1 MLTLEEKK
9 AYRGWFFK
17 VIRRVMGAILL
28 WLFIVTGFAL
38 ALM

>member
-1 MLTLEEKK
+1 MLAPEEEKAK
-9 AYRGWFFK
+9 RDLRFK
-17 VIRRVMGAILL
+17 TIERITGVILL